1 MGILGSAG
9 DAVEN
14 VTKKATENPAGDLI
28 DAVAGDLAGNSGGAA
43 SGSVA
48 WVQGAPLDADTGLP
62 DIAAESEN
70 VGSPLGKGPAHNA
83 ARLSRKLQFLHFGFA
98 HDDRVDNFE
107 GKAGAS
113 HGIAFR
119 AALIREAVLIHSFAR
134 GAQTVLKDAKDS
146 KGAAGA
152 LLATA
157 GSLLGGD
164 KQAAAGPEAIDPILD
179 AIRTAANKINV
190 DAVTYPDIH
199 QAGRDLAKAWADL
212 GATCQT
218 ALDPSKGGGMGL
230 PTLPGSNVLASAGGL
245 VAQIPKWLFKAQD
258 CYMAMFREARTEY
271 EWPIMKVCHEYS
283 TQAIKDRH
291 QPDYDIWF
299 LPKPDAAGAFDGE
312 QTGAEK
318 SLKDAQDGLESLPD
332 FAGGK
337 PAGDVAGAL
346 RGMRKS
352 ITEARTGARDTAG
365 DITGWLA
372 TAESAQAGMPP
383 GSAEALAK
391 AVAVLKG
398 NVEKNANP
406 QRDPP
411 IEPLVD
417 VVIRGLKQGL
427 GDGVP
432 DTLRPFVKIACDI
445 TIYLL
450 PRVYAQV
457 HGRYGIPHPSLT
469 VAAVHD
475 AIASRIVE
483 MVWALIPGAGPV
495 PGSNDARTMENK
507 GRQFGEGLLHG
518 DADTG
523 DLPGVKEAKN
533 KAADVVRGF
542 IASQAHYL
550 DAIVLFIAEDL
561 TNAMVPPYV
570 ENAGLDTLS
579 MEACLGRLPQHAAL
593 LVRNLIFPVF
603 NLLMKAFGMG
613 DALAGLVWNPVDD
626 SIKQVTEVAQDVK
639 DTKDQIQRG
648 GKNVNQAAH
657 DKDDQLF
664 GKDDEDGD
672 IQPLMGATQDDV
684 ADGGATKSAQANKLL
699 GDIRKTPDE
708 MREAATRGDD
718 KTPAPGPDKPSG
730 TGPLSDKRKADGEAQ
745 PVKKADLDKA
755 GRVDATDEP
764 TAKQTRKQAPPPPS
778 AAPKERKAGD
788 WP

>member
-28 DAVAGDLAGNSGGAA
+28 DAVAGDLAGKPGGAA

-70 VGSPLGKGPAHNA
+70 VGSPLGNGPPHNA
-83 ARLSRKLQFLHFGFA
+83 ARLSRKLQFLTFGFA

-107 GKAGAS
+107 GNAGGS

-190 DAVTYPDIH
+190 DTVAYPDIH
-199 QAGRDLAKAWADL
+199 QAGKDLAKAWADL
-212 GATCQT
+212 GATCQA

-230 PTLPGSNVLASAGGL
+230 PTLPGSNMLASAGGV

-258 CYMAMFREARTEY
+258 CYMAIFREARAAY

-283 TQAIKDRH
+283 TQAIIDRR

-299 LPKPDAAGAFDGE
+299 LPKPDAAGAFEGE
-312 QTGAEK
+312 ATGAEQN
-318 SLKDAQDGLESLPD
+318 LKDAQDGLESLPD
-332 FAGGK
+332 FVGGK

-372 TAESAQAGMPP
+372 TAESAQAGMPA

-391 AVAVLKG
+391 AIDVLKG
-398 NVEKNANP
+398 TAGKNADP
-406 QRDPP
+406 QRDAP

-417 VVIRGLKQGL
+417 VAIRGLKQGL
-427 GDGVP
+427 GDGIP
-432 DTLRPFVKIACDI
+432 DTLRPFVKIVCDI
-445 TIYLL
+445 TTIVL
-450 PRVYAQV
+450 PKVYAHV
-457 HGRYGIPHPSLT
+457 HGRYGVPHPFLV

-483 MVWALIPGAGPV
+483 MVWALIPGAGTG
-495 PGSNDARTMENK
+495 PGANDAHDMQDA
-507 GRQFGEGLLHG
+507 GRKFGEGLAHG
-518 DADTG
+518 QAQTAG
-523 DLPGVKEAKN
+523 LPGLPEAKN
-533 KAADVVRGF
+533 KAADLVRGF

-550 DAIVLFIAEDL
+550 DGIVLFIAEDL
-561 TNAMVPPYV
+561 ANAMRSPYA
-570 ENAGLDTLS
+570 ENTGLDTLS
-579 MEACLGRLPQHAAL
+579 MEAYLGRVPQHAAL

-626 SIKQVTEVAQDVK
+626 AIKQVTEVAQDVK
-639 DTKDQIQRG
+639 DTKEQIQRG

-664 GKDDEDGD
+664 GKDGEDGD
-672 IQPLMGATQDDV
+672 IQPLMGANQDDV
-684 ADGGATKSAQANKLL
+684 TDGGAKKSAQANKLL
-699 GDIRKTPDE
+699 GDIRSTPDE
-708 MREAATRGDD
+708 MRKAATQGHD

-730 TGPLSDKRKADGEAQ
+730 TGPISEKREADGEAQ
-745 PVKKADLDKA
+745 PVTKADLTKA
-755 GRVDATDEP
+755 GRVDATDEK
-764 TAKQTRKQAPPPPS
+764 TASDARKTITPAAA